1 MEMGGGRR
9 VGGWVGGSGRGE
21 EGCSEREED
30 AAERREKRGRG
41 REGEPPPLPRTRG
54 YFRYTVDT

>member
-1 MEMGGGRR
+1 MG
-9 VGGWVGGSGRGE
+9 VWECGRGE